1 LSNDDLVDIKSSMQ
15 QMVSLD
21 NRHGGAEL
29 TRLAGRLF
37 RSLHESIGAG
47 AHHPS
52 IRKDLIA
59 TAGELAEIT
68 GWLAYDAD
76 EHDLVRRMNQEA
88 LYFTRLAGD
97 TSIELLT
104 LQNASMHAGFLNRP
118 HEALDIANSV
128 LEGPYRLTPRVRSL
142 FLIRKARALAQGGD
156 TSALQLI
163 KEARSLHADG
173 TSATDPAWTWWIDE
187 RELQWHEA
195 MCRQVLGDTNQALDH
210 FELSVEATP
219 PHETRSQYLHRAYLL
234 KAQTLSQSWDAA
246 AETMKQLRPLTLHVA
261 SNRSMRIIRDAL
273 SAASDANGR
282 RIPAT
287 VLDEGE
293 HLRRTLDEVAL

>member
-1 LSNDDLVDIKSSMQ
+1 MQ

-37 RSLHESIGAG
+37 RSLHESIGTG

-128 LEGPYRLTPRVRSL
+128 LDGPYRLTPRVRAL

-173 TSATDPAWTWWIDE
+173 TSATDPAWAWWIDE

-195 MCRQVLGDTNQALDH
+195 MCKQALGDRNHALDH

-246 AETMKQLRPLTLHVA
+246 VETMKQLRPLTLHVA
-261 SNRSMRIIRDAL
+261 SNRSMRIIREAL
-273 SAASDANGR
+273 TVTSDGNGN
-282 RIPAT
+282 RIPG
-287 VLDEGE
+287 VILDESE
-293 HLRRTLDEVAL
+293 HLRRTLDDLAL